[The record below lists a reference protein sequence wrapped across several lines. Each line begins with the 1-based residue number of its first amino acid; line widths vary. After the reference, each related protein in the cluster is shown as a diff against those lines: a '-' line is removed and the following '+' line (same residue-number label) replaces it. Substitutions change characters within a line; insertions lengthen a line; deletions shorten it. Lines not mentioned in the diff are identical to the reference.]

1 LEPAVSKRAR
11 ENDIKRQSAAQGVR
25 MRNHI
30 KILSAAEEVFAEK
43 GFDGATTQEIADRA
57 GLPKAN
63 VHYYFRTKKDIYLA
77 VMTSIMGPWLE
88 AFQAISADDDPTEA
102 LSDYIRRKVM
112 LSKERPLASRIFAN
126 EMIRGAPVLSQF
138 LKSDL
143 TKWIDEKADI
153 LRQWAKLGKMD
164 PVPPEH
170 LFFVIWAATQTY
182 ADFEVQVRSILRRD
196 RLTSDD
202 FDTASDFIATLILK
216 GCGVRPHD
224 QKTGRKSPSR
234 ST

>member
-1 LEPAVSKRAR
+1 MSKHAR
-11 ENDIKRQSAAQGVR
+11 ESETSRHGDAHSVR
-25 MRNHI
+25 MRNNI

-77 VMTSIMGPWLE
+77 VMSSIMAPWLE

-102 LSDYIRRKVM
+102 LGNYIRRKVM

-126 EMIRGAPVLSQF
+126 EMIRGAPVLSEF
-138 LKSDL
+138 LNSDL
-143 TKWIDEKADI
+143 NDWVDEKVGI
-153 LRQWAKLGKMD
+153 LKQWAKRGKMD
-164 PVPPEH
+164 PIPPHH

-196 RLTSDD
+196 RLTSSD
-202 FDTASDFIATLILK
+202 FDTAADFITTLVLK
-216 GCGVRPHD
+216 GCGVRPSD
-224 QKTGRKSPSR
+224 QKTGRR
-234 ST
+234 SAKRTT

>member
-1 LEPAVSKRAR
+1 
-11 ENDIKRQSAAQGVR
+11 
-25 MRNHI
+25 MRNNL

-43 GFDGATTQEIADRA
+43 GFDGATTQAIADRA

-77 VMTSIMGPWLE
+77 VMSSIMAPWLE
-88 AFQAISADDDPTEA
+88 AFQAISADDDPTDA
-102 LSDYIRRKVM
+102 LSSYIRRKVM

-138 LKSDL
+138 LNNDL
-143 TKWIDEKADI
+143 NIWVEEKANI

-182 ADFEVQVRSILRRD
+182 ADFEIQVRGILGRD
-196 RLTSDD
+196 RLT
-202 FDTASDFIATLILK
+202 TADYNTAADFITALVLK
-216 GCGVRPHD
+216 GCGVR
-224 QKTGRKSPSR
+224 KSDVRPNS
-234 ST
+234 

>member
-1 LEPAVSKRAR
+1 
-11 ENDIKRQSAAQGVR
+11 
-25 MRNHI
+25 MRNNL

-77 VMTSIMGPWLE
+77 VMSSIMAPWLE
-88 AFQAISADDDPTEA
+88 AFQAISADDDPIDA
-102 LSDYIRRKVM
+102 LSSYIRRKVM

-138 LKSDL
+138 LNNDL
-143 TKWIDEKADI
+143 NIWVEEKANI

-164 PVPPEH
+164 PIPPQH

-182 ADFEVQVRSILRRD
+182 ADFEVQVRHILGRD
-196 RLTSDD
+196 RLTTAD
-202 FDTASDFIATLILK
+202 FDTAADFITALVLK
-216 GCGVRPHD
+216 GCGVRQPD
-224 QKTGRKSPSR
+224 SR
-234 ST
+234 AK

>member
-1 LEPAVSKRAR
+1 MDAH
-11 ENDIKRQSAAQGVR
+11 GVR
-25 MRNHI
+25 MRNNI

-77 VMTSIMGPWLE
+77 VMSSIMGPWLE

-102 LSDYIRRKVM
+102 LSNYIRRKVM

-138 LKSDL
+138 IASDL
-143 TKWIDEKADI
+143 NDWVEEKAAI
-153 LRQWAKLGKMD
+153 LKQWAKAGKMD
-164 PVPPEH
+164 PIPPHH
-170 LFFVIWAATQTY
+170 LFVVIWAATQTY
-182 ADFEVQVRSILRRD
+182 ADFEVQVRSVLRRD
-196 RLTSDD
+196 HLTN
-202 FDTASDFIATLILK
+202 SDFETAADFITSLVLK
-216 GCGVRPHD
+216 GCGVRP
-224 QKTGRKSPSR
+224 SSR
-234 ST
+234 STNSKKSLRHTT

>member
-1 LEPAVSKRAR
+1 
-11 ENDIKRQSAAQGVR
+11 
-25 MRNHI
+25 MRNNL

-77 VMTSIMGPWLE
+77 VMGSIMAPWLE
-88 AFQAISADDDPTEA
+88 AFQAISADDDPGDA
-102 LSDYIRRKVM
+102 LSSYIRRKVM

-138 LKSDL
+138 LNNDL
-143 TKWIDEKADI
+143 TIWVEDKANI

-164 PVPPEH
+164 PVPAQH

-182 ADFEVQVRSILRRD
+182 ADFEVQVRHILGRD
-196 RLTSDD
+196 RLTSADY
-202 FDTASDFIATLILK
+202 DTAADFIATLVLK
-216 GCGVRPHD
+216 GCGVRMPE
-224 QKTGRKSPSR
+224 RSKSR
-234 ST
+234 DGGGTAT

>member
-1 LEPAVSKRAR
+1 MSKRVHDS
-11 ENDIKRQSAAQGVR
+11 ESKRTGSAQSVR
-25 MRNHI
+25 MRNNL

-88 AFQAISADDDPTEA
+88 AFQAISANDDPTEA
-102 LSDYIRRKVM
+102 LTNYIRRKVM

-138 LKSDL
+138 LNSDL
-143 TKWIDEKADI
+143 NDWVDEKVGI
-153 LRQWAKLGKMD
+153 LKQWAKLGKMD
-164 PVPPEH
+164 PIPPHH

-182 ADFEVQVRSILRRD
+182 ADFEIQICSILRRD
-196 RLTSDD
+196 RLSSND
-202 FDTASDFIATLILK
+202 FETAADFITSLVLK
-216 GCGVRPHD
+216 GCGV
-224 QKTGRKSPSR
+224 KPSEPNSKAKR
-234 ST
+234 SASHTT

>member
-1 LEPAVSKRAR
+1 MRKRIRDNGSKRQGDA
-11 ENDIKRQSAAQGVR
+11 QSVR
-25 MRNHI
+25 MRNNL

-77 VMTSIMGPWLE
+77 VMSSIMAPWLE
-88 AFQAISADDDPTEA
+88 AFQAISADDDPTDA
-102 LSDYIRRKVM
+102 LSSYIRRKVM

-138 LKSDL
+138 LNNDL
-143 TKWIDEKADI
+143 NVWVEEKANI

-164 PVPPEH
+164 PIPPQH

-182 ADFEVQVRSILRRD
+182 ADFEVQVRHILGRD
-196 RLTSDD
+196 RLTTAD
-202 FDTASDFIATLILK
+202 FDTAADFITALVLK
-216 GCGVRPHD
+216 GCGVRKPE
-224 QKTGRKSPSR
+224 SR
-234 ST
+234 AK